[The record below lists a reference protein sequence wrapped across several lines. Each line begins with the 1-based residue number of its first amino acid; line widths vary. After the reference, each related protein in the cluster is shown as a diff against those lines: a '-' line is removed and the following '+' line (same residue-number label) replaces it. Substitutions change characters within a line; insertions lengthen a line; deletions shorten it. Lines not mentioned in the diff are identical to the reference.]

1 MHSGFGGSQSSPAS
15 NLRLARNVDL
25 EDLLWVKADEV
36 QSSRELVVGGEFK
49 GLLLLLHPVVAT
61 AGGCMALLNVRTCAP
76 PSPTISLSKRTE
88 YIILVDNTLQ
98 AQSPLCALT
107 LLAVSCR
114 IRVTF
119 VSLPLSQCCTAR
131 NLLKSRALFCR
142 VYYLYQFP
150 SLSVADGFR
159 NMFESCRYRC
169 HWGGSLWAVI

>member
-1 MHSGFGGSQSSPAS
+1 
-15 NLRLARNVDL
+15 
-25 EDLLWVKADEV
+25 
-36 QSSRELVVGGEFK
+36 
-49 GLLLLLHPVVAT
+49 
-61 AGGCMALLNVRTCAP
+61 MALLNVRTCAP
-76 PSPTISLSKRTE
+76 PSPIISLSKRTE

-150 SLSVADGFR
+150 SLSVAIAVTGVAVFGLSSR
-159 NMFESCRYRC
+159 LARHSRWVVRSSSAGLIGCRRRHRHRTCCKGVVKCARVHVC
-169 HWGGSLWAVI
+169 HTSSLLGGRWW

>member
-1 MHSGFGGSQSSPAS
+1 M
-15 NLRLARNVDL
+15 
-25 EDLLWVKADEV
+25 
-36 QSSRELVVGGEFK
+36 
-49 GLLLLLHPVVAT
+49 
-61 AGGCMALLNVRTCAP
+61 
-76 PSPTISLSKRTE
+76 
-88 YIILVDNTLQ
+88 ILVDNTLQ

-107 LLAVSCR
+107 LLAVSCP

-169 HWGGSLWAVI
+169 HWGGSLGLRATVDGWCALLLQA